1 MKLSIELEAEDWLSL
16 CSLHASFMEVANTN
30 IGEDPI
36 TYSKAARITNEIQA
50 QVIRKLPMDEFEK
63 IKANKEHY

>member
-1 MKLSIELEAEDWLSL
+1 MKLSIEMDAEDWLSL

-36 TYSKAARITNEIQA
+36 TYSKAARITNEIQN
-50 QVIRKLPMDEFEK
+50 QVIRKMPMDEFER
-63 IKANKEHY
+63 IKSSGEHY